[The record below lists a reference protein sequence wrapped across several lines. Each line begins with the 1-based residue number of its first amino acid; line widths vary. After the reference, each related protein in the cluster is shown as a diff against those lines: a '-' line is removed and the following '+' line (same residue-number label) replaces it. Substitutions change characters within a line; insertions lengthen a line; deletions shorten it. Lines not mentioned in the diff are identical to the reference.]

1 MRTVMDR
8 LQVESAVRYQIEQLF
23 NEAGIVIAF
32 PQRDVH
38 LDTTAPLQVEMI
50 SPRQICMGV

>member
-1 MRTVMDR
+1 MSTISE
-8 LQVESAVRYQIEQLF
+8 LNHSINELF

-38 LDTTAPLQVEMI
+38 LDSSQPLDIRIQPN
-50 SPRQICMGV
+50 S